1 MILQA
6 YSIPNWKMGDKE
18 VAAGTQRFLFCLFVL
33 ASSNKT
39 GFSVLYS
46 LIMRT
51 RLLLIPIL
59 IALILASCT
68 TKVSDNRASL
78 MINALSESPAKG
90 RTEMQ
95 PDADAGKEGM
105 EKAPVPMEASMAD
118 EGDSMAQEAS
128 EPREDAASIAE
139 DVPPAS
145 LDAAE
150 DDAVP
155 PEAAAA
161 DEDIP
166 PVSQEIAISLPE
178 APSKVAMDAPE
189 SVKEAIAADER
200 ESSLTGAA
208 IADGN
213 ESEAEDK
220 AIPESPVL
228 EESSVSGEEAPS
240 ILPASEPE
248 RPAFSGDAKPEISGN
263 APEARN
269 EGAEPALPV
278 FSPEKYSIEAV
289 GSKIG
294 IVRKGQ
300 KSAAASD
307 AMAAEAGKQETDAAS
322 SGPYAEMEEQKTAA
336 ALPYAEEVSIAHGP
350 AAEEPIPAEEAPD
363 YIEAEIA
370 ESEAPEAPSD
380 ADEKEETIPSE
391 MEEKAEEAV
400 HVIADIPSEPEKHIA
415 PIAIMEEEVPPYL
428 IQLFGILVVLV
439 VLFTASAAIRNAYSM
454 PLSRAFSMT
463 LALTFTLLSC
473 IVSYIV
479 SGWNGLSW
487 LYLLLLLTYP
497 VFRSRNNLQA
507 PRSR

>member
-128 EPREDAASIAE
+128 EPMEDAASIAE

-155 PEAAAA
+155 PEAVAA

-166 PVSQEIAISLPE
+166 PISQEIAISLPE
-178 APSKVAMDAPE
+178 APSKGAMDAPE

-200 ESSLTGAA
+200 EASLPGAA

-322 SGPYAEMEEQKTAA
+322 SGPYAETEEETAA
-336 ALPYAEEVSIAHGP
+336 ALPSEEEGSIVPGP

-370 ESEAPEAPSD
+370 ESEAPVAPSD
-380 ADEKEETIPSE
+380 ADEKEETIPSDP
-391 MEEKAEEAV
+391 EEKAEEAV